1 MSLMQVIAGHHGPIR
16 SMSRWAVVPTD
27 TLLSPAAFRD
37 STVFP
42 NIGQDA
48 KRLKVSRHH
57 LWSVLTGRRQSAS
70 LLARYQALKSKKE
83 AA

>member
-1 MSLMQVIAGHHGPIR
+1 MVTRYNEEGTPK
-16 SMSRWAVVPTD
+16 
-27 TLLSPAAFRD
+27 LSGAARRA

-42 NIGQDA
+42 HISRDA

-70 LLARYQALKSKKE
+70 LLRRYQALKQSTT
-83 AA
+83 